1 MKKILAFMRSMKFGM
16 ILLALIMGVSFFGT
30 LIQQGQSAE
39 FYTTN
44 YKMGELILTL
54 GLDNLYYTPYFL
66 GLGLL
71 LILNLTLCSLVRFR
85 SILGIGKKRVAA
97 SLKVDEGN
105 VISDGQRKRLES
117 YLEKKRYRKA
127 SEPGVTVYYKN
138 QIGHLGSFFVHLSLV
153 LLLFMGA
160 VVLYTGKSNLY
171 GIGYDAP
178 AVLEDGTVVSLVDF
192 TTEDENG
199 EVHYESTLSIK
210 TPDGEELVDKTS
222 VNYPINHKGKKYF
235 QETYGFATQLRI
247 WNTVTEMGDEINLT
261 EPLYLQTSE
270 DGSGVYYLTAYTNYE
285 EAEDGQIAVI
295 SEELEIGKPGVFLV
309 TTMQPGADGQL
320 VEETGL
326 VTEGTTIQVGDIQFT
341 FKALR
346 AFPGIRIKET
356 SRLAMAMLYAT
367 FGLMIAGLWFCFF
380 QQPVYITVGKRGYY
394 RITGVRNSEGL
405 ENELQMCMESE
416 DK

>member
-1 MKKILAFMRSMKFGM
+1 MRSMKFGM
-16 ILLALIMGVSFFGT
+16 ILLALIMGISIFGT
-30 LIQQGQSAE
+30 VIQQGQSAE

-44 YKMGELILTL
+44 YSMGQLILTL
-54 GLDNLYYTPYFL
+54 GLDRLYYTPYFL

-97 SLKVDEGN
+97 GLKVDEGTSIN
-105 VISDGQRKRLES
+105 DGQRKRLEN
-117 YLEKKRYRKA
+117 YLDKKHYRKA

-153 LLLFMGA
+153 LLLFIGA
-160 VVLYTGKSNLY
+160 LVLYTGKSDLY

-192 TTEDENG
+192 VTENEDG
-199 EVHYESTLSIK
+199 EIHYESTLSIQS
-210 TPDGEELVDKTS
+210 PDGEELVDTTS

-235 QETYGFATQLRI
+235 QETYGFAAQLVI
-247 WNTVTEMGDEINLT
+247 VNTVTQGRDEIYLT

-270 DGSGVYYLTAYTNYE
+270 DGAGIYYLTAYTNYE
-285 EAEDGQIAVI
+285 EEEDGQIAIV
-295 SEELEIGKPGVFLV
+295 SEELETGKPGVFLV
-309 TTMQPGADGQL
+309 TTMQVDQDGNL

-326 VTEGTTIQVGDIQFT
+326 VTEGTTLQVGDIQFT
-341 FKALR
+341 FKALK

-356 SRLAMAMLYAT
+356 SRVAMGMLYAT

-380 QQPVYITVGKRGYY
+380 QQPVYITVGKRGFY
-394 RITGVRNSEGL
+394 RITGVRNAEGL
-405 ENELQMCMESE
+405 ENELQMCMES
-416 DK
+416 DGK

>member
-1 MKKILAFMRSMKFGM
+1 MKKVVAFMRSMKFGM
-16 ILLALIMGVSFFGT
+16 ILLALIMGISVLGT
-30 LIQQGQSAE
+30 VIQQGQAAE

-44 YKMGELILTL
+44 YSMGQLILTL

-97 SLKVDEGN
+97 ALKVNEGTE
-105 VISDGQRKRLES
+105 VKDSQRKRLET
-117 YLEKKRYRKA
+117 YLEKKHYRKA

-153 LLLFMGA
+153 LLLLIGA
-160 VVLYTGKSNLY
+160 LVLYTGKSELY

-178 AVLEDGTVVSLVDF
+178 AVLDDGTVVSLVDF
-192 TTEDENG
+192 VTEDENG
-199 EVHYESTLSIK
+199 EVHYESTLSIQ
-210 TPDGEELVDKTS
+210 TPDGEELVDKSS
-222 VNYPINHKGKKYF
+222 VNKPINYKGKKYF
-235 QETYGFATQLRI
+235 QETYGFATQLQI
-247 WNTVTEMGDEINLT
+247 WNTATEMGDVIYLT

-270 DGSGVYYLTAYTNYE
+270 DGSGIYYMTAYTNYE
-285 EAEDGQIAVI
+285 EAEDGQLAII
-295 SEELEIGKPGVFLV
+295 SDELETGKPGVFLV
-309 TTMQPGADGQL
+309 TTMQPGADGQI

-326 VTEGTTIQVGDIQFT
+326 VTEGTTLQVGDIQFT
-341 FKALR
+341 FKALK

-405 ENELQMCMESE
+405 ENELQMCMES
-416 DK
+416 DSK